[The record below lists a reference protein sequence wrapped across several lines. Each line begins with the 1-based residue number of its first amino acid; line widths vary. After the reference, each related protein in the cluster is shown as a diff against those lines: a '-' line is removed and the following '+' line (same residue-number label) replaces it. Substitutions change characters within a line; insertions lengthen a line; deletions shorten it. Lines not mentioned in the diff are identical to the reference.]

1 MISRFAWWLAA
12 GLLSLAVIASI
23 WDPYFAH
30 LYEPTVIVRSE
41 VASAA
46 RDMPAKDRLEEIA
59 RQDAVMQSDDDLVR
73 EPVRVADELLQGR
86 LTTGVEKPIELH
98 KPFAPEDVSRMP
110 PQWQLWFYGFAAPE
124 LYLKAYAR
132 SGNVAFLAAA
142 RDYILAWKDYEAKQ
156 WKPEGDLWGEHAVA
170 QRAHVLIAFWLAYRH
185 APIFDLATAQG
196 IIGYAEKCGRML
208 ADPGL
213 YVFRTNHGVMQNLAL
228 LQLSLAF
235 PTVDALRPF
244 ADLAHARLSQQL
256 PHYVNEE
263 GAILEHSAGY
273 QEFGVRLLG
282 PILRDLAL
290 LGKSAPQDWPD
301 RYEKAVSVY
310 ATLRRPD
317 GSLPRWGDTT
327 GDPDPNGPAI
337 MQFDEERR
345 PTPVKA
351 PETWRP
357 STSWML
363 LPGAG
368 TVTWWNGIER
378 WPGPAGLSQTFVTWS
393 YYPPLGHKHA
403 DELGVM
409 TWANGRSWW
418 TSEGYLD
425 FFPFGIAIDSPW
437 DGSNAPHLT
446 HEAFNEKRR
455 SHLLAFANAD
465 RLRAVELERH
475 SDDGFTVHRQVI
487 QAGPDLWLI
496 IDGLQDSSSRTAQ
509 TVWTADPGLLYQA
522 GPDPSSFRLVD
533 PAHHD
538 ALDVTLLGSPAPRL
552 AFVQGSYKPFLGWT
566 SDKLHAAVPT
576 SAIVVEQPSP
586 TAWAMNI
593 SVLRDT
599 DDEPMRPARVLH
611 WDDAEHWSIV
621 VPGSTSDAVIS
632 RAGATITRAVGQDPV
647 SSAELTPAPDV
658 SPSSA
663 AVLTAYARDVAQYGG
678 PMRDLWFYRVRMS
691 LVLLFLICCQQLTL
705 GLVLRRWA
713 AAGVMLSIVSLAG
726 WTGMAAWLWF
736 VYF

>member
-1 MISRFAWWLAA
+1 L
-12 GLLSLAVIASI
+12 
-23 WDPYFAH
+23 
-30 LYEPTVIVRSE
+30 
-41 VASAA
+41 
-46 RDMPAKDRLEEIA
+46 
-59 RQDAVMQSDDDLVR
+59 MQSDDLLRD
-73 EPVRVADELLQGR
+73 PVGAADELLQGK

-124 LYLKAYAR
+124 LYLKAYTR
-132 SGNVAFLAAA
+132 SGNVVFLVAA
-142 RDYILAWKDYEAKQ
+142 RDHIRAWRDYEAKK
-156 WKPEGDLWGEHAVA
+156 WKPDGDIWGEHAIA
-170 QRAHVLIAFWLAYRH
+170 QRAHVLIAFWAAYRH
-185 APIFDLATAQG
+185 SPIFDVATAQG

-244 ADLAHARLSQQL
+244 ADLAYTRLSQQL
-256 PHYVNEE
+256 PHYLNDE

-273 QEFGVRLLG
+273 QGFEVSLLG

-290 LGKSAPQDWPD
+290 LGKSLPPEWTEHYQEAL
-301 RYEKAVSVY
+301 SIY
-310 ATLRRPD
+310 AMLRRPD
-317 GSLPRWGDTT
+317 GSLPRWGDTVDAPDRT
-327 GDPDPNGPAI
+327 GPTITQYN
-337 MQFDEERR
+337 EERR
-345 PTPVKA
+345 PTPLKA
-351 PETWRP
+351 HETWRP

-363 LPGAG
+363 LPSAG
-368 TVTWWNGIER
+368 TVTWWKGLER

-393 YYPPLGHKHA
+393 YYPLLGHKHA
-403 DELGVM
+403 DELSVL

-425 FFPFGIAIDSPW
+425 FFPFGTAVDSPW
-437 DGSNAPHLT
+437 DGADAPHLM
-446 HEAFNEKRR
+446 HETFNEKRHSR
-455 SHLLAFANAD
+455 LLTFANAD
-465 RLRAVELERH
+465 RLRAVELERQT
-475 SDDGFTVHRQVI
+475 DDGFIVHRQVI

-496 IDGLQDSSSRTAQ
+496 IDGLQDGSSRTAR

-538 ALDVTLLGSPAPRL
+538 ALDVTLLGYPEPHL
-552 AFVQGSYKPFLGWT
+552 AFVQGSYRPFLGWT
-566 SDKLHAAVPT
+566 SDTLHAAVPT
-576 SAIVVEQPSP
+576 SAVIVQQPSP
-586 TAWAMNI
+586 KAWAMNI
-593 SVLRDT
+593 SVLRDA
-599 DDEPMRPARVLH
+599 DDEPVRSARVLH

-632 RAGATITRAVGQDPV
+632 RAGATITHAIGQDTV
-647 SSAELTPAPDV
+647 SSAELTAPPVV
-658 SPSSA
+658 SPSAA
-663 AVLTAYARDVAQYGG
+663 AVLTAYARDVARYGG
-678 PMRDLWFYRVRMS
+678 PMRDLWYYRIRMS
-691 LVLLFLICCQQLTL
+691 LFLLFLICCQQLTL
-705 GLVLRRWA
+705 GLVLLRWA
-713 AAGVMLSIVSLAG
+713 VSGVMLGIVSLAS